1 MEGVMTRHFN
11 FAFSVCLIALCFFA
25 VERGSAQLNTADILG
40 TITDAAGAV
49 IPGAKVTVQNTATND
64 TKTATSNTTG
74 DFVFNLMQP
83 GQYTVTVEAASFK
96 KATVSLAVLAGDRAR
111 ANVQLQVGEVTQTV
125 EVEAQ
130 SPALQTDSATLSTTV
145 SAQAV
150 QDLPLNGRN
159 FVTLVQSTVGVAAG
173 PSNSILSGTRPD
185 ERRQTANIIANGMN
199 EVFNNQLLDG
209 MDNNEREQ
217 FTLLIRPSI
226 DMIKEI
232 KVDTN
237 SYPAEVGRAG
247 GAVINLLTKSG
258 TNEFHGGLYEYLRND
273 KLNASDFFDNKT
285 GVLRPKY
292 RHNQFGGSLGGPIKK
307 DKTFFFG
314 DVEALRISQGVPTG
328 LIFTP
333 TLYEEQH
340 LGDFSDVGGPVIP
353 FQQLDPVA
361 LKYWKLFPVP
371 NADVPGKLVAN
382 YNRNLN
388 KVYNS
393 TTYDARNDHRFG
405 DKDSIFGRFSDN
417 PTFNSQPAL
426 FPDVTADGVK
436 VSAGGG
442 IFPGPSEA
450 DSQGYMVDFVHIFSP
465 TLVMELKGAY
475 TRLWLYTSTTNQ
487 GTNASE
493 KFGMPNTDV
502 TDQISGLATID
513 IVPMRGAGSTFTLGD
528 DRFVPILDINNVFQ
542 EQGSLAW
549 TKGKQ

>member
-1 MEGVMTRHFN
+1 MTKHFT
-11 FAFSVCLIALCFFA
+11 FALSVFLIALCFFG
-25 VERGSAQLNTADILG
+25 VNRGSAQLNTADILG
-40 TITDAAGAV
+40 TITDPGGAV

-64 TKTATSNTTG
+64 TKTATSNATG
-74 DFVFNLMQP
+74 DFIFNLMQP
-83 GQYTVTVEAASFK
+83 GQYTVTVEATSFK
-96 KATVSLAVLAGDRAR
+96 KATVSLAVSAGDRAR
-111 ANVQLQVGEVTQTV
+111 ANVQLQVGDVTQTV
-125 EVEAQ
+125 QVEAQ
-130 SPALQTDSATLSTTV
+130 SPALQTDSATLSTV
-145 SAQAV
+145 LAAQSV

-159 FVTLVQSTVGVAAG
+159 FVTLIQSTVGVAAG

-185 ERRQTANIIANGMN
+185 ERRQTANIIANGQN
-199 EVFNNQLLDG
+199 EVFNNQLIDG

-217 FTLLIRPSI
+217 FTLMIRPSI
-226 DMIKEI
+226 DMIQEV

-258 TNEFHGGLYEYLRND
+258 TNEFHGGLYEFLRND

-285 GVLRPKY
+285 GRPRPMY
-292 RHNQFGGSLGGPIKK
+292 RQNQFGGSLGGPIRK

-314 DVEALRISQGVPTG
+314 DVEALGIRQGVPTG

-340 LGDFSDVGGPVIP
+340 PGDFSDVGGPVIP

-371 NADVPGKLVAN
+371 NAGTPGVLSAN
-382 YNRNLN
+382 YNNNVN
-388 KVYNS
+388 KAYNS
-393 TTYDARNDHRFG
+393 TTYDARIDHRFG
-405 DKDSIFGRFSDN
+405 DKDSIFGRFSYN

-426 FPDVTADGVK
+426 FPDATVDGVK

-465 TLVMELKGAY
+465 TLVMELKGAS
-475 TRLWLYTSTTNQ
+475 TRLWLYTSAPNQ
-487 GTNASE
+487 GTNASQ

-502 TDQISGLATID
+502 SDQISGLATID
-513 IVPMRGAGSTFTLGD
+513 IVPMRAAGSSFTIGD
-528 DRFVPILDINNVFQ
+528 DRYVPILV
-542 EQGSLAW
+542 
-549 TKGKQ
+549 